1 MPPTNENT
9 EYRWMLD
16 LRPEQCMT
24 QCDTGIPVNA
34 EPRNPTYMNAL
45 LNLRSVVTRSPTSN
59 CVEKKCFEYIAR
71 KIKPATSM
79 KAISL
84 T

>member
-45 LNLRSVVTRSPTSN
+45 LNLR
-59 CVEKKCFEYIAR
+59 
-71 KIKPATSM
+71 
-79 KAISL
+79 
-84 T
+84 